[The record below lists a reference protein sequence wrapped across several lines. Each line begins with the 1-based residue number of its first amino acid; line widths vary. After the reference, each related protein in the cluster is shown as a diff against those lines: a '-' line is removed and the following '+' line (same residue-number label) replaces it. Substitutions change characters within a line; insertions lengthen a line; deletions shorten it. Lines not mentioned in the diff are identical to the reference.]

1 MRTAILILGAL
12 VLLVSASEADACTC
26 GELLDPQPAFDGSDA
41 VFEATVQ
48 VVRMA
53 GTEREVDMT
62 VVRSWKGV
70 QTRSV
75 VVWTFASEALCGYP
89 FQIGET
95 YLVYAV
101 DTSGPGSDPRW
112 STSICRRTRPM
123 SEAAEDVAFLSGR
136 TIVDVDA
143 ESWGTVKGR
152 F

>member
-12 VLLVSASEADACTC
+12 VLLLPTSGARACTC
-26 GELLDPQPAFDGSDA
+26 GELLDPEPAFDASDA

-48 VVRMA
+48 AVRVA

-89 FQIGET
+89 FQIGGS

-101 DTSGPGSDPRW
+101 DTSGLGSDPRW
-112 STSICRRTRPM
+112 STSVCRRTRPM
-123 SEAAEDVAFLSGR
+123 SEAAEDLAFLSGR